1 MTSNL
6 GAHKIIQGKALG
18 FGPKDSE
25 WDEVKGKERLIE
37 EAKKHFKPEFINRV
51 DEVVIFRKLNREDL
65 REIVKIE
72 IDKVKQRLIEK
83 ELKLKIS
90 KKILDFLIDVGYQ
103 PEYGARPLRRAI
115 ERNVEDPLAEEI
127 LRGTISPG
135 DEIEVK
141 IDNNK
146 LIFFPK

>member
-1 MTSNL
+1 M
-6 GAHKIIQGKALG
+6 
-18 FGPKDSE
+18 
-25 WDEVKGKERLIE
+25 
-37 EAKKHFKPEFINRV
+37 
-51 DEVVIFRKLNREDL
+51 
-65 REIVKIE
+65 
-72 IDKVKQRLIEK
+72 
-83 ELKLKIS
+83 KLKIS